1 MLNVV
6 RFPFYHHYIQERL
19 LGGSL
24 NSDTA
29 TTRYATMAM
38 RKTAI
43 YIVPSLDAILSI
55 SAAHK
60 GKVKE
65 T

>member
-24 NSDTA
+24 NSKTDMNK
-29 TTRYATMAM
+29 YATIEA
-38 RKTAI
+38 KNTAI
-43 YIVPSLDAILSI
+43 
-55 SAAHK
+55 
-60 GKVKE
+60 
-65 T
+65 